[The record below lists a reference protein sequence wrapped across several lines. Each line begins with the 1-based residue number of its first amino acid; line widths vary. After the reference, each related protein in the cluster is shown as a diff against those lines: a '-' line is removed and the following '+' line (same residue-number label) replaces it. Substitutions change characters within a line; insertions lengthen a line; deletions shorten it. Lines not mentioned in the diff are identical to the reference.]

1 MKVFVIVGR
10 SGSGKTSV
18 ASIIKEYYE
27 EMNRKAVI
35 TGFSDYLKLYAHIM
49 LGYNFSEET
58 KPRDF
63 LQKMGSYIRSDLKM
77 PDMLGERLLM
87 DIDIYKHF
95 YDTVIISDARLKEEV
110 NFLRENIADIVVIK
124 VTGRM
129 NQKLTIEQMS
139 HETEMNVDLVTNVD
153 YNLTNDSDY
162 NGLKAKVYEIL
173 KGEVN

>member
-18 ASIIKEYYE
+18 ASIIREYYE
-27 EMNRKAVI
+27 EHDRKAVI

-63 LQKMGSYIRSDLKM
+63 LQKMGSFIRDELKS
-77 PDMLGERLLM
+77 PDMLGERLLA
-87 DIDIYKHF
+87 DIDLYKHF
-95 YDTVIISDARLKEEV
+95 YDTVIISDARLKEEI
-110 NFLRENIADIVVIK
+110 NFLREHLADIVVIK

-139 HETEMNVDLVTNVD
+139 HETEVNVDFVTNAD
-153 YNLTNDSDY
+153 YNISNDSDY
-162 NGLKAKVYEIL
+162 NSLKVKVYEIL
-173 KGEVN
+173 KGEVK